1 MKMKTKVY
9 KWLLIKFKSFCTE
22 KEIINKTKN
31 KQTNKKPNR
40 VGENICKPSDQQGN
54 NLQNIQMTQTVQY

>member
-1 MKMKTKVY
+1 MKTKVY

-22 KEIINKTKN
+22 KEIINKTN
-31 KQTNKKPNR
+31 KQTKKPNR
-40 VGENICKPSDQQGN
+40 VGENICKPSDQQGI